1 MPDTETLDPTD
12 KKDRLIVNDVGI
24 GIVLVA
30 ARRECGEAIQRVLNT
45 DMDTE
50 TKLELISKYAE
61 CFIPGKMQ
69 DDMEA
74 DGKQNGYQK

>member
-45 DMDTE
+45 DMETE
-50 TKLELISKYAE
+50 TKLEIITKYAE
-61 CFIPGKMQ
+61 CFIEGKMQ
-69 DDMEA
+69 YDKE
-74 DGKQNGYQK
+74 